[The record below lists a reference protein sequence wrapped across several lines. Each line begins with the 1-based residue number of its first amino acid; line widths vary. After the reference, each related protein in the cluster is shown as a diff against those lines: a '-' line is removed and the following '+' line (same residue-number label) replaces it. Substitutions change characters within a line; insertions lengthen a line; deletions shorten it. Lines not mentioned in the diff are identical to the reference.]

1 MIRFSCCLS
10 SQPEIPIEIICDR
23 LASHV
28 PVQKD
33 HYRLLLSIAND
44 LPKTLE
50 IDPLHNQHV
59 NYLNAENLSEEELKK
74 SRVCVLSYDEEDNED
89 KWSSNIVII
98 YPSSVGCPQLGETA
112 PVRCLTIWLNT
123 LDSCDTLT
131 ELLQQLRN
139 YGQIIIESLI
149 GDVMLSR
156 DTSPD
161 SDDQTLLCRI
171 NRLLGNDTLVAT
183 LELVQEIQKCQCVL
197 LDHLEIMYIS
207 PNSNL
212 DHLIL
217 KTVQLSKR
225 FTRLEII
232 NSALSTNTWK
242 HIAQQLH
249 RGNKLEVLY
258 LEDTKSISV
267 EFLES
272 ISSMTST
279 LTRVTM
285 DECEMT
291 SDLCRVAMLH
301 LSHCHNLTQV
311 NLAMATLTGSM
322 QYLTDQGNSPQFP
335 KLKRLDLSGTKLN
348 KCDVTNLGKVISST
362 NAPKLQKL
370 GLSCNI
376 LTDCLKNLLE
386 PEIDLPSL
394 RYFFL
399 SDTRLTAEDLQC
411 LGEAVRLGRL
421 PSLSYLRLGVAES
434 GSLVHLFESSD
445 HHPQFSSLEGFMAW
459 DELNKDDLIALSN
472 AIQRGQLD
480 RLIEVTLRFVNMEK
494 LEDELKN
501 FIQTCKSRDEQRKLT
516 VWLVGHYVSL
526 DFKHKLESMS
536 SGMFRVPTAPGKPGK
551 MVTVFPAWKNPG
563 ILSILPNILEK

>member
-1 MIRFSCCLS
+1 MS

-28 PVQKD
+28 PVEQY
-33 HYRLLLSIAND
+33 HYRLFPSIAND

-50 IDPLHNQHV
+50 IDPLHNQHI
-59 NYLNAENLSEEELKK
+59 NYLNAKDLSEEELKK
-74 SRVCVLSYDEEDNED
+74 SRICVLSYDEEDNED
-89 KWSSNIVII
+89 KWRQNIVII

-112 PVRCLTIWLNT
+112 PVRCLTIWLGT

-149 GDVMLSR
+149 GDVMMLNR
-156 DTSPD
+156 DASPD

-171 NRLLGNDTLVAT
+171 NLWLDYDQLVAT
-183 LELVQEIQKCQCVL
+183 LKLLQEIQKCQCVL
-197 LDHLEIMYIS
+197 LDQLVIMCAY

-212 DHLIL
+212 DHLIP

-225 FTRLEII
+225 FTRLKII
-232 NSALSTNTWK
+232 CSALSTNTWK
-242 HIAQQLH
+242 HIAQQLD
-249 RGNKLEVLY
+249 RGNKLERLY
-258 LEDTKSISV
+258 LSHAKGISV
-267 EFLES
+267 EVLES
-272 ISSMTST
+272 ISNMTST
-279 LTRVTM
+279 LTQVTM
-285 DECEMT
+285 EKCEMT
-291 SDLCRVAMLH
+291 SDLRRVAMLH

-311 NLAMATLTGSM
+311 NLTMTTLTGSM

-335 KLKRLDLSGTKLN
+335 KLEILDLQWTKLN

-362 NAPKLQKL
+362 NAPKLQAL
-370 GLSCNI
+370 NLSHNI

-394 RYFFL
+394 QSFWLR
-399 SDTRLTAEDLQC
+399 DTGLTAEDLQC
-411 LGEAVRLGRL
+411 LGEAVRLNRL
-421 PSLSYLRLGVAES
+421 SSLSSMKLGVAES

-445 HHPQFSSLEGFMAW
+445 HHPQFSSLRDFQVGN
-459 DELNKDDLIALSN
+459 DLNKDDLIALSN

-480 RLIEVTLRFVNMEK
+480 RLNQVTLIIWNMEK

-501 FIQTCKSRDEQRKLT
+501 LIQTCKSRYEQRKFA
-516 VWLVGHYVSL
+516 VWLIGRRYVPL

-536 SGMFRVPTAPGKPGK
+536 SKMFRVE
-551 MVTVFPAWKNPG
+551 
-563 ILSILPNILEK
+563 I